1 MRQLFDQNLSPRL
14 LAILAA
20 LYGGSTHVRN
30 EGLEAADDDTVWE
43 YAASHGFAIV
53 SKDADFHQR
62 SFLLGAPPKV
72 IWIQRGN
79 CGTEEIAVPWLSG
92 KLCTL
97 GYLSPRL
104 LGALQPSMERR
115 GARAKRAY
123 IDRKRAH

>member
-1 MRQLFDQNLSPRL
+1 MRLLFDQNLSPRL

-20 LYGGSTHVRN
+20 LYGGSIHVRN

-79 CGTEEIAVPWLSG
+79 CGTEEIAVLLRDRHADALAFGEDETASF
-92 KLCTL
+92 LAL
-97 GYLSPRL
+97 G
-104 LGALQPSMERR
+104 
-115 GARAKRAY
+115 
-123 IDRKRAH
+123 